1 MKELEL
7 FARINTSKTVPL
19 TATEYEGYTRYTLA
33 PELFENTATVSI
45 ESDSFRK
52 NATDKGFYL
61 IPGETNS
68 AGNAKIGF
76 KKLDSDENITVC
88 FPTLNYYAV
97 NNGVATYVMAVEYSY
112 IYNLKVEYKDERY
125 NISLIIDT
133 NKNLVEDE
141 FGIKVITLDADADHN
156 DIAKAIRNLRLELGE
171 IRPLSEKMAERPELE
186 YAAKNPLIRIRMGW
200 KPVPPAIEEQTLE
213 NEPPM
218 YVACTFRRVREFAD
232 ALHKAGV
239 EGAEISLVGWNQKGH
254 DGRWPQIFPVE
265 EALGGEEELIKT
277 IKHVQSLGYAITC
290 HTNTTDHY
298 SIADSFNKAQLLKNK
313 DGSFNTHGVWAG
325 GLAYSPCPITQYEY
339 AKRDLPKVAALGFRG
354 LHYIDCISICRPESC
369 FDPNHR
375 STIANSISMLRKIM
389 QLSSD
394 TFGGF
399 SSEGIRD
406 FTLGELDFSLY
417 NRFRSNL
424 LSFAPKDYK
433 MVDEVIP
440 MEELIYHGITLYN
453 PSSATI
459 NATVKP
465 ASALATV
472 MLLGGRPSL
481 YVYSKFITKKE
492 KPLFSSISENWMG
505 EEDLRLDTDE
515 ELKRSVD
522 AVYRIC
528 EAYAPYQRLQGVF
541 IKSYNAFDNGI
552 RVVTYE
558 DGTTVAANLSD
569 NTVEYCGKV
578 FKPYDYAIL

>member
-1 MKELEL
+1 MKQLKL
-7 FARINTSKTVPL
+7 FARLNTSEVIPL
-19 TATEYEGYTRYTLA
+19 TATECDGYTRYTLA
-33 PELFENTATVSI
+33 AKLFENASTVCI
-45 ESDSFRK
+45 ESDDFIK
-52 NATDKGFYL
+52 IANDKGYYL
-61 IPGETNS
+61 LPGETNS
-68 AGNAKIGF
+68 SGSAKIGF
-76 KKLDSDENITVC
+76 KKLDNDELITVC

-97 NNGVATYVMAVEYSY
+97 NNGEATYVMAVEHSY
-112 IYNLKVEYKDERY
+112 IYNLKAEYKNGKY
-125 NISLIIDT
+125 NVSLVIET
-133 NKNLVEDE
+133 SKNLVEDD
-141 FGIKVITLDADADHN
+141 FGIKVITLGADADHN
-156 DIAKAIRNLRLELGE
+156 GIAKSIRDLRLKLGE
-171 IRPLSEKMAERPELE
+171 IRPLSEKMTERPELK
-186 YAAKNPLIRIRMGW
+186 YAADHPLIRIRMGW
-200 KPVPPAIEEQTLE
+200 KPVPPNIEEQTLA
-213 NEPPM
+213 NEPQM
-218 YVACTFRRVREFAD
+218 FVACTFERVREFAD
-232 ALHKAGV
+232 ALRNAGV

-298 SIADSFNKAQLLKNK
+298 YIADSFSKAQLLKNK

-325 GLAYSPCPITQYEY
+325 GRAYSPCPITQYEY

-369 FDPNHR
+369 FDQNHR
-375 STIANSISMLRKIM
+375 STIANSILMLRRIM
-389 QLSSD
+389 ELSRD
-394 TFGGF
+394 LFGGF
-399 SSEGIRD
+399 SSEGIKD

-424 LSFAPKDYK
+424 LPFSPKDYK

-481 YVYSKFITKKE
+481 YVYSKFVTKKD
-492 KPLFSSISENWMG
+492 KPLTNLGDNWMG
-505 EEDLRLDTDE
+505 EEDLRIDTEE
-515 ELKRSVD
+515 ELTRSVE
-522 AVYRIC
+522 AVRRFC
-528 EAYAPYQRLQGVF
+528 DVYAPYRKLQGVF
-541 IKSYNAFDNGI
+541 IKSYDSFENGI

-558 DGTTVAANLSD
+558 DGTTVAANLGTD
-569 NTVEYCGKV
+569 TAEYCGKL
-578 FKPYDYAIL
+578 FKPYDYAII